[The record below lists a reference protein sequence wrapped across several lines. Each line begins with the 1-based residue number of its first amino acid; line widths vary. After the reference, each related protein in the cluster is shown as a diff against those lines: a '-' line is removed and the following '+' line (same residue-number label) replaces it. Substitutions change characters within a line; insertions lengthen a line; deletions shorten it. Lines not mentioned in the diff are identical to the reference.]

1 MTRLFNQLSGY
12 APKSSFHRLLVA
24 PRTVRSG
31 LIQRIR
37 REEDAARAGKE
48 AWIKIKVNS
57 IVDEKTID
65 ALYRASQAGVKI
77 DIVERGIRVRSILG
91 RFLEHSRIYAF
102 ANSDGPQIG
111 EGPAAGPE
119 VWIGSADLMHRNLDR
134 RVEAL
139 VRIVAPEQID
149 ELIKYVDLQMADSTA
164 SWHMQA
170 DGTYVRHC
178 KDEEG
183 RPLVDSQEYLIKKHT
198 RRPVRH

>member
-1 MTRLFNQLSGY
+1 MPAQPSRF
-12 APKSSFHRLLVA
+12 
-24 PRTVRSG
+24 
-31 LIQRIR
+31 R
-37 REEDAARAGKE
+37 RKVSARWGEEIFDARYRAG
-48 AWIKIKVNS
+48 
-57 IVDEKTID
+57 
-65 ALYRASQAGVKI
+65 QAGVPV
-77 DIVERGIRVRSILG
+77 DIWVRGICGLRPGVPGLSETIRVRSVVG
-91 RFLEHSRIYAF
+91 RYLEHSRIFCF
-102 ANSDGPQIG
+102 ANDGDERVFI
-111 EGPAAGPE
+111 
-119 VWIGSADLMHRNLDR
+119 VSADMMHRNLDR

>member
-1 MTRLFNQLSGY
+1 MIIGARGDDLSNRGVDRAVRARVRIGAQCVGVA
-12 APKSSFHRLLVA
+12 APGHHAALLGLAARQHRQQRRHRLRGTALRLA
-24 PRTVRSG
+24 AKG
-31 LIQRIR
+31 HEQR
-37 REEDAARAGKE
+37 ERA
-48 AWIKIKVNS
+48 
-57 IVDEKTID
+57 
-65 ALYRASQAGVKI
+65 
-77 DIVERGIRVRSILG
+77 
-91 RFLEHSRIYAF
+91 
-102 ANSDGPQIG
+102 
-111 EGPAAGPE
+111 
-119 VWIGSADLMHRNLDR
+119 DR

>member
-1 MTRLFNQLSGY
+1 MSR
-12 APKSSFHRLLVA
+12 SF
-24 PRTVRSG
+24 
-31 LIQRIR
+31 
-37 REEDAARAGKE
+37 AASP
-48 AWIKIKVNS
+48 V
-57 IVDEKTID
+57 
-65 ALYRASQAGVKI
+65 
-77 DIVERGIRVRSILG
+77 
-91 RFLEHSRIYAF
+91 
-102 ANSDGPQIG
+102 
-111 EGPAAGPE
+111 
-119 VWIGSADLMHRNLDR
+119 
-134 RVEAL
+134 AL